1 MDFDKIVELFRAL
14 NVRGVRYVLVGG
26 IAVNLHGLGRTT
38 QDIDLF
44 VVPDEDNV
52 SRLRAAL
59 HDVFDDPSIDEIS
72 ADDLAGSYPTV
83 RYVPPSS
90 LSWWI

>member
-1 MDFDKIVELFRAL
+1 MDFDKIVDLFRAL
-14 NVRGVRYVLVGG
+14 NARGVRYVLVGG
-26 IAVNLHGLGRTT
+26 IAVN
-38 QDIDLF
+38 
-44 VVPDEDNV
+44 
-52 SRLRAAL
+52 L